1 MPSDRQRGR
10 QRLSSSRFFAA
21 LVAGSVLATLAVN
34 PQAAAEDLEDRKD
47 RVQRE
52 IRRADQHLDQTSGA
66 LLAATRALSAA
77 QTELAAAES
86 HLADTRGELAAAVAF
101 DRRMQADL
109 EAAVRALKRARLELA
124 KSRTKVA
131 EQEELVGQIAAQ
143 NYQVGDPTLVGLS
156 MVLTSQDPAE
166 LSGQLNSMQ
175 NVLDKESMT
184 LDRLDASRILLT
196 VQEEAV
202 EAAKAEVARQRA
214 AAAENLKLKA
224 ALEDQAEQAEARVR
238 EMVSAR
244 SNAQATAARA
254 RAADLT
260 QLRDLEQER
269 QRISTLLKRRAEEA
283 RRRAAAAAAAEA
295 RRQAAA
301 AAEARRR
308 GDARQAR
315 RRSAAAAQARKV
327 SRPADTGLSDPVN
340 GYLTSPYGMR
350 FHPIYQR
357 LSLHD
362 GTDFGAS
369 CGTPIRAAAS
379 GTVIA
384 MYYNSGYGNR
394 IIMDHG
400 FRRGVGLGTSYNH
413 LSGYS
418 AYTGQRVQRGEII
431 GYVGTTG
438 ASTGC
443 HLHFMVFENGATVN
457 PMNWL

>member
-1 MPSDRQRGR
+1 MPSDRRRGR
-10 QRLSSSRFFAA
+10 HRLSSSRGFAA

-52 IRRADQHLDQTSGA
+52 IRRADQHLDQSSGE
-66 LLAATRALSAA
+66 LLAATRALDAA
-77 QTELAAAES
+77 QAQLTAAES
-86 HLADTRGELAAAVAF
+86 HLAKTRGELATAVAL
-101 DRRMQADL
+101 DHRMQADL
-109 EAAVRALKRARLELA
+109 EAAVLALRRSRAELA
-124 KSRTKVA
+124 RSRTKVA
-131 EQEELVGQIAAQ
+131 GQEELLGQIAAQ
-143 NYQVGDPTLVGLS
+143 NYQTGDPTLLGLS

-166 LSGQLNSMQ
+166 LSSQLNSMQ

-196 VQEEAV
+196 VQEEAF
-202 EAAKAEVARQRA
+202 EAAKADVARQRA
-214 AAAENLKLKA
+214 AAAENLELKA
-224 ALEDQAEQAEARVR
+224 ALESQAEQAEIRVR
-238 EMVSAR
+238 EMVTTR
-244 SNAQATAARA
+244 SDAQDAAARA
-254 RAADLT
+254 RAADLS

-283 RRRAAAAAAAEA
+283 RRRAAAAEA

-315 RRSAAAAQARKV
+315 RRSAAAEQARKV

-394 IIMDHG
+394 VIMDHG

-418 AYTGQRVQRGEII
+418 AYVGQRVQRGEII

>member
-10 QRLSSSRFFAA
+10 QRLSSSRGIAV
-21 LVAGSVLATLAVN
+21 LVAGSVLASLAVN
-34 PQAAAEDLEDRKD
+34 PQAAADDLENRKD

-52 IRRADQHLDQTSGA
+52 IRRADQHLDQSSGA
-66 LLAATRALSAA
+66 LLAATKALSAA
-77 QTELAAAES
+77 QAELTAAES
-86 HLADTRGELAAAVAF
+86 HLAKTRGELATAVAL

-109 EAAVRALKRARLELA
+109 EAAVRALRRSRAELS
-124 KSRTKVA
+124 KGRTKVA
-131 EQEELVGQIAAQ
+131 EQEELLGQIAAQ

-166 LSGQLNSMQ
+166 LSSQLNSMQ

-196 VQEEAV
+196 VQEETV
-202 EAAKAEVARQRA
+202 EAAKAAVARQRA
-214 AAAENLKLKA
+214 AAAENLRSKA
-224 ALEDQAEQAEARVR
+224 ALENQAEQAEVRVR
-238 EMVSAR
+238 DMVSAR
-244 SNAQATAARA
+244 SSAQDTAARA
-254 RAADLT
+254 RAADLS
-260 QLRDLEQER
+260 QLRDLEKER
-269 QRISTLLKRRAEEA
+269 LRISALLKRRAEEA
-283 RRRAAAAAAAEA
+283 RRRAAAAAEA

-301 AAEARRR
+301 E
-308 GDARQAR
+308 QAR
-315 RRSAAAAQARKV
+315 KRGAAAASAAAARARAQARKV
-327 SRPADTGLSDPVN
+327 TAPADNGLRDPVN
-340 GYLTSPYGMR
+340 GYVTSSYGMR

-394 IIMDHG
+394 VIMDHG

-418 AYTGQRVQRGEII
+418 AYVGQRVQRGEII